1 MPSAAPLCFDSGG
14 EGIASAIVDGL
25 ASTIIVVHDALVDQ
39 RGFKPKA
46 GLPEDET
53 TERVKAAICASFCTY
68 FGSRPSDRFA
78 DVFDQVAHFASNF
91 ARDHIFLDG
100 NKRTTMVISFAI
112 LHTTGFTLS
121 GTDSYT
127 PENNEAYRWIQD
139 VVTHDCTEKELAAY
153 LRDNCFPATSR
164 NIP

>member
-1 MPSAAPLCFDSGG
+1 MPSAAPLCFDGGG
-14 EGIASAIVDGL
+14 EEIASAIVDAL
-25 ASTIIVVHDALVDQ
+25 ASTIIAAHDALVDQ
-39 RGFKPKA
+39 RGFNPKA
-46 GLPEDET
+46 KLPEDET
-53 TERVKAAICASFCTY
+53 AERVKAAICASFCTY
-68 FGSRPSDRFA
+68 FGSRPSDRFT

-100 NKRTTMVISFAI
+100 NKRTTMVMSFAI
-112 LHTTGFTLS
+112 LRIPGFTI
-121 GTDSYT
+121 GGDDSYT